1 MVLQLSPEGQTIT
14 QVNIRTERILRL
26 LGSLLSQGN
35 QYPLLWPQGP
45 ILSPQAVGTLTSLR
59 CTPQSLSMRVK
70 PFPLCLSRLWAF
82 PCLQTEE
89 WGPKERE
96 ELGESLGVS
105 TRALGIKFF
114 IH

>member
-35 QYPLLWPQGP
+35 QYPLFWPQG
-45 ILSPQAVGTLTSLR
+45 ILSPQAVVTLTSLR

-70 PFPLCLSRLWAF
+70 PFF
-82 PCLQTEE
+82 PSVSVTTL
-89 WGPKERE
+89 GFPMPSNRGMGAKGKERAR
-96 ELGESLGVS
+96 GKPWGFYQ
-105 TRALGIKFF
+105 GFGD
-114 IH
+114 